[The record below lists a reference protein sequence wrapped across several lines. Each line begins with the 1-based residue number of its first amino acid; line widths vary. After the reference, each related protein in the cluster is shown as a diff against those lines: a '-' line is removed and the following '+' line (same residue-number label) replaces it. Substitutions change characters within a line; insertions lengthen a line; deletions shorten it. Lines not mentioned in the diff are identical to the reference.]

1 MLTQRTVNLV
11 GIAIIAMMAVLLV
24 LVWQQLVPQ
33 SWYWLIFAIAL
44 LLFLVRVTLRLVLA
58 RQERIAREGA
68 EAASKGS
75 GGLPPPRT

>member
-58 RQERIAREGA
+58 RQERMSREEA
-68 EAASKGS
+68 QAASKGS
-75 GGLPPPRT
+75 GGSPPPRT